1 VAGGGF
7 RTVSVLK
14 TSLVHGLSGRQERSE
29 IVSVNGLETGLKPD
43 GMGLKPSSFTV
54 EGIPKPSDPK
64 SARQPCATVPGG
76 NTMRDRTN
84 PPTIATDTTA
94 TNRRRALTATLVAAA
109 VAVAVLA
116 ASVLTPAAS
125 ARTSTASKATSGSTE
140 VAATAYRFTPAGD
153 EQPSPV
159 EGRLLVTSDFDT
171 ATGTYTALVETGDGT
186 LVAVVAPD
194 DGLAPWLQTCT
205 WRHFDSYDD
214 YIETFGLYDLG
225 NGRSNLQWVAFECDR
240 LPAHLAGA
248 GLPRVDSHVAGW
260 ALDDL
265 PPDWVLAWLVGR

>member
-1 VAGGGF
+1 
-7 RTVSVLK
+7 
-14 TSLVHGLSGRQERSE
+14 
-29 IVSVNGLETGLKPD
+29 
-43 GMGLKPSSFTV
+43 
-54 EGIPKPSDPK
+54 
-64 SARQPCATVPGG
+64 
-76 NTMRDRTN
+76 MRDSTN
-84 PPTIATDTTA
+84 PPAVPTDTTA
-94 TNRRRALTATLVAAA
+94 TNRRRALTTTLVAAA

-116 ASVLTPAAS
+116 VSVLTPAAS
-125 ARTSTASKATSGSTE
+125 ARTSTASKATTGSTE
-140 VAATAYRFTPAGD
+140 VAAAYRFTPAGD

-171 ATGTYTALVETGDGT
+171 VTGTYTALVETGDGT
-186 LVAVVAPD
+186 LVAVAAPD

-225 NGRSNLQWVAFECDR
+225 NGRSNLQWVAVECDR

-248 GLPRVDSHVAGW
+248 GLPRVDFHVAGW